1 MAFHMTKSPTERLSG
16 SSRGALAGLTAA
28 VIWGAYLSF
37 SRAGVAA
44 GLDGID
50 VAFLRYVVAGPV
62 MLAVL
67 LARQGPVRLDM
78 TIGQAATVAVLL
90 GPPFVLLSVG
100 GYAYAPLAHGA
111 VIVPATLTLGG
122 LLLARIVL
130 GERLGLGR
138 IIGACVIVTGLI
150 LVAGPG
156 ILHGSVTSLI
166 GDAMFLAAGFLW
178 SIFGTVQQRWRLAA
192 VDVVTAVSLV
202 GLVAVVPAY
211 LILRGT
217 EVILSVPVSVLA
229 VQILVQGLL
238 SGVIAMIAYAK
249 AVSLLGAARAST
261 FPALVPGFA
270 LLIGIPLV
278 NEWPAGIQ
286 FVGLALVAVGLAV
299 VLTRKVTA

>member
-1 MAFHMTKSPTERLSG
+1 MAYTTSTSPNERLSV
-16 SSRGALAGLTAA
+16 SSLGTLAGLTAA

-44 GLDGID
+44 GLDSID
-50 VAFLRYVVAGPV
+50 VAFLRYIVAGPV
-62 MLAVL
+62 MLMLL
-67 LARQGPVRLDM
+67 LARPGPPRFGM
-78 TIGQAATVAVLL
+78 RIGQATTVAFLL
-90 GPPFVLLSVG
+90 GPLFVLLSVG

-122 LLLARIVL
+122 LLLARVVL
-130 GERLGLGR
+130 GEQLGLGR
-138 IIGACVIVTGLI
+138 IIGAAVIVAGLM

-156 ILHGSVTSLI
+156 ILHGGVTSLI

-178 SIFGTVQQRWRLAA
+178 SIFGTVQQRWRLA
-192 VDVVTAVSLV
+192 VFDVVTVVSV
-202 GLVAVVPAY
+202 AGLVAVVPAY

-229 VQILVQGLL
+229 VQVLVQGLL

-278 NEWPAGIQ
+278 NELPTGIQ
-286 FVGLALVAVGLAV
+286 IGGLALVAIGLAV
-299 VLTRKVTA
+299 VLTRKVSA